1 MLACEHS
8 VAVEGLVQTLLY
20 HIVDNVMHR
29 GSMDAVENGI
39 GRGPL
44 YIALRAMYTPHHASV
59 AVSCA
64 SVAGSC

>member
-44 YIALRAMYTPHHASV
+44 YIARRALVHSAARYVHTAPRL
-59 AVSCA
+59 CC
-64 SVAGSC
+64 G